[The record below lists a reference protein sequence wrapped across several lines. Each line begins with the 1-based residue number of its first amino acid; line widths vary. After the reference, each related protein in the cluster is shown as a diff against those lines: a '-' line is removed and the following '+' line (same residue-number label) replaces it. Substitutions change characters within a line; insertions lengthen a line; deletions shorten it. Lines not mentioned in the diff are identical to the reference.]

1 MGASTTGARESRSDR
16 RSRRIWPSTPVA
28 RRQFGARPAFTADE
42 AVNAGRAAKSRADR
56 RDRSTRRSMPSA
68 RRRYP
73 PRLRALTPPRTG
85 PPPGPPVNAAV
96 HRARGPPREP
106 APRPVLP
113 SMPQFNGPDGRRAN
127 RRRARTSRRCRSST
141 GPRTGPA
148 NRRPGP
154 DRPSMPAVQRT
165 GRPPRGTAPLRPDL
179 SSMPR
184 FNKRPAARSSSDRGS
199 ERNFKRRAAARGR
212 AGARPRPCRPPPA
225 SGRSRRRPR
234 RAPAASR
241 WCVRGRRSCP

>member
-96 HRARGPPREP
+96 HRARRPPREP
-106 APRPVLP
+106 PPRPDLP
-113 SMPQFNGPDGRRAN
+113 SMPQFNGPEDRPREPPPRPGPPLNA
-127 RRRARTSRRCRSST
+127 RSST
-141 GPRTGPA
+141 DRKAAPG
-148 NRRPGP
+148 NRPPPPGP
-154 DRPSMPAVQRT
+154 LVNAAVQQAARSAKLE
-165 GRPPRGTAPLRPDL
+165 RPRQRAQLQ
-179 SSMPR
+179 
-184 FNKRPAARSSSDRGS
+184 AARSSVRVVRPQHPDDLADD
-199 ERNFKRRAAARGR
+199 RAALQQRHGGACGVGGR
-212 AGARPRPCRPPPA
+212 VLDDREVTIGH
-225 SGRSRRRPR
+225 RRYLR
-234 RAPAASR
+234 
-241 WCVRGRRSCP
+241 